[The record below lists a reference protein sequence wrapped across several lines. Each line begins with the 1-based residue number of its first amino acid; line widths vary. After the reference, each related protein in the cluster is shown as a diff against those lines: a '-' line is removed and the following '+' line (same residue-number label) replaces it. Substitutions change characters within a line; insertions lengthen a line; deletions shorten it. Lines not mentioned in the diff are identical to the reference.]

1 MQSERRRTNIG
12 FVLKSRQKVLSAQN
26 FLRELKQICLTYRR
40 KVGIINRQLQ
50 LHNKNIDRRKQAPQG
65 LMETPAEV
73 ISQTVCISYASPYIR
88 AV

>member
-1 MQSERRRTNIG
+1 
-12 FVLKSRQKVLSAQN
+12 V
-26 FLRELKQICLTYRR
+26 QIRLTESR
-40 KVGIINRQLQ
+40 KVGIMYKQLQ

-73 ISQTVCISYASPYIR
+73 ISQTVCILNASPYIR